1 MKSKSLVY
9 FTLVVALVLAIFAI
23 GVFGFQLG
31 DKKIPKAKDAIQL
44 GLDLQ
49 GGVYVLL
56 QADTDASGQELKR
69 YMEQAKAIIQQRVDG
84 LGVSEPNIAIEGD
97 NRIRVELAGLKDSE
111 EALKLIGKT
120 AQLQFVDPDGNVVLT
135 GKNVKESIVQYIND
149 PIKGNE
155 PVISLEFDNEGAE
168 KFAEA
173 TKRLAAETDAQKKIL
188 FIRLDDE
195 VISAPMV
202 HEEIRGGKAIIN
214 GGNEAMKLEDATR
227 TATLIKAGALPIPMK
242 ELTSSVIGP
251 TLGLDAYEKSLLAI
265 GISLLLIMVLLLALY
280 RVMAIPACI
289 SLLVYT
295 EIIIGFFL
303 LLKVKLSL
311 PGIAGLMLSIGMAV
325 DANVIIFE
333 RIREELKAGKT
344 HKAAIKAGYKNALSS
359 IIDSN
364 ITTLIAGIVLYV
376 YGIGAIRGF
385 GVTLILGIVASMFTA
400 VLLTKWL
407 LDLMANIFTFKSNK
421 SFGA

>member
-9 FTLVVALVLAIFAI
+9 FTVVVAIILAIFAVGI
-23 GVFGFQLG
+23 FGLQLG
-31 DKKIPKAKDAIQL
+31 DKNIPKAKDAIQL

-56 QADTDASGQELKR
+56 EADTDASGQELHR

-120 AQLQFVDPDGNVVLT
+120 AQLQFIDPDGNVVLT

-155 PVISLEFDNEGAE
+155 PVISLEFDDEGAE

-173 TKRLAAETDAQKKIL
+173 TGRLAKETNVQKKIL
-188 FIRLDDE
+188 YIKLDNE
-195 VISAPMV
+195 IISAPMV
-202 HEEIRGGKAIIN
+202 NEEIKGGKAIIN
-214 GGNEAMKLEDATR
+214 GGNQPMKIEDATR

-251 TLGLDAYEKSLLAI
+251 TLGLDAYEKSIIAI
-265 GISLLLIMVLLLALY
+265 GVSLIIIMLILLILY
-280 RVMAIPACI
+280 RAMAIPACV
-289 SLLVYT
+289 SLLAYT
-295 EIIIGFFL
+295 EIIIAFFL
-303 LLKVKLSL
+303 ILKVKLSL
-311 PGIAGLMLSIGMAV
+311 PGIAGLLLSIGMAV
-325 DANVIIFE
+325 DANVVIFE

-344 HKAAIKAGYKNALSS
+344 HKAAVRSGYKNALSS

-364 ITTLIAGIVLYV
+364 ITTLIAGVVLYV

-407 LDLMANIFTFKSNK
+407 LDLMTNIINFKSNK

>member
-9 FTLVVALVLAIFAI
+9 FTVIVALILAIFAI
-23 GVFGFQLG
+23 GIFGLQLG

-56 QADTDASGQELKR
+56 EADTDASGQELHR

-84 LGVSEPNIAIEGD
+84 LGVSEPNIAIEGN

-120 AQLQFVDPDGNVVLT
+120 AQLQFIDPDGKVVLT

-155 PVISLEFDNEGAE
+155 PVISLEFDDEGAE

-173 TKRLAAETDAQKKIL
+173 TGRLAKETDVQKKIL
-188 FIRLDDE
+188 YIKLDNE
-195 VISAPMV
+195 IISAPMV
-202 HEEIRGGKAIIN
+202 NEEIKGGKAIIN
-214 GGNEAMKLEDATR
+214 GGNQPMKIEDATR

-251 TLGLDAYEKSLLAI
+251 TLGLDAYEKSIIAI
-265 GISLLLIMVLLLALY
+265 GVSLVIIMLILLVLY
-280 RVMAIPACI
+280 RAMAIPACV
-289 SLLVYT
+289 SLIAYT
-295 EIIIGFFL
+295 EIIIAFFL
-303 LLKVKLSL
+303 ILKVKLSL
-311 PGIAGLMLSIGMAV
+311 PGIAGLLLSIGMAV
-325 DANVIIFE
+325 DANVVIFE
-333 RIREELKAGKT
+333 RIREELKSGKT
-344 HKAAIKAGYKNALSS
+344 HKAAVRSGYKNALSS

-364 ITTLIAGIVLYV
+364 ITTLIAGVVLYV

-407 LDLMANIFTFKSNK
+407 LDLMTNFINFKSNK

>member
-56 QADTDASGQELKR
+56 QADTDASGQELRR

-135 GKNVKESIVQYIND
+135 GKNVKESIVQYVND

-155 PVISLEFDNEGAE
+155 PVISLEFDDEGAE

-251 TLGLDAYEKSLLAI
+251 TLGLDAYEKSILAI
-265 GISLLLIMVLLLALY
+265 GISLLSV
-280 RVMAIPACI
+280 
-289 SLLVYT
+289 SYT
-295 EIIIGFFL
+295 HLRAHE
-303 LLKVKLSL
+303 
-311 PGIAGLMLSIGMAV
+311 
-325 DANVIIFE
+325 
-333 RIREELKAGKT
+333 
-344 HKAAIKAGYKNALSS
+344 
-359 IIDSN
+359 
-364 ITTLIAGIVLYV
+364 TTE
-376 YGIGAIRGF
+376 
-385 GVTLILGIVASMFTA
+385 
-400 VLLTKWL
+400 
-407 LDLMANIFTFKSNK
+407 
-421 SFGA
+421 